1 MSEGRD
7 GGRPQGRHGDGP
19 APDGGRPG
27 GSAGGRRGGPAG
39 GGQGGLAGGLLGR
52 SRRGWI
58 GGGRFGDGPHPGRR
72 RRLQGLVL
80 LGAVL
85 LLLGLGG
92 GPASAHAALRGAD
105 PVDGSVVKTSPGSIT
120 LTFTESVG
128 LLDDSFRVFDP
139 DNRRVDTGRAG
150 HADGRTDTAR
160 VTLPRKLGTGTFTVS
175 WRVVSADS
183 HPIAG
188 AFTFS
193 VGKPSAVPPAL
204 PSTSVE
210 DPATSGLFNIGRY
223 VAYIAAALLIGTC
236 VFVAVC
242 GPPDVRPL
250 RRLLLAGWWALAG
263 STVFLLLLRAP
274 YETGAGPAQAL
285 DLSGLTRTLSTRPG
299 LALVARL
306 VLLAAVAALL
316 LRQRALPQGERPSRA
331 SLVTGG
337 ALAVALT
344 LTWAAAEHASAGIQV
359 PAAMTSSVL
368 HLLAMAAWLG
378 GLTAL
383 LTLLH
388 RASVP
393 SYVVTRFSRTAG
405 LAVVVLVV
413 TGVYQSWRGLGSAS
427 ALTDTTYGRV
437 LLAKLAAVT
446 VLLTAGAW
454 SRRTVRNATT
464 AKTAGTAST
473 AKAAARSKTAD
484 AVSTATTPGNV
495 TTAAPEATETIAQ
508 REARVP
514 QPVGGRA
521 AAADGA
527 DADRATR
534 RTDAEGD
541 ADGDADRLQ
550 ADDDTGSRPT
560 GDGSPADGPTGD
572 GPTQAALPAEEP
584 PSEGSSAGSA
594 RGSSAGSGRASVAVR
609 TPVDPRRS
617 LRRSVLVEVV
627 VAVVVLVLTT
637 VLTGTL
643 PGRAATEAA
652 AAGQDAGLPVASVI
666 DVPFSFGSPGVSSV
680 RGKAQVTL
688 DPGRVG
694 DNNLQA
700 VVYGADGGFV
710 TVPEL
715 RISFTLP
722 DQDVGPLDAKVTDKG
737 GYWGADAVNLPI
749 PGDWE
754 MKVTVRVSEVDQV
767 SVTKPVRIER

>member
-1 MSEGRD
+1 M
-7 GGRPQGRHGDGP
+7 
-19 APDGGRPG
+19 
-27 GSAGGRRGGPAG
+27 
-39 GGQGGLAGGLLGR
+39 
-52 SRRGWI
+52 
-58 GGGRFGDGPHPGRR
+58 
-72 RRLQGLVL
+72 L

-85 LLLGLGG
+85 ILLGLGS
-92 GPASAHAALRGAD
+92 GPASAHAALRSAD
-105 PVDGSVVKTSPGSIT
+105 PADGSVVKTSPGSIT

-139 DNRRVDTGRAG
+139 DNRRVKTGRAG
-150 HADGRTDTAR
+150 HADDRADTAR
-160 VTLPRKLGTGTFTVS
+160 VTLPRKLGTGTFTVA

-210 DPATSGLFNIGRY
+210 NPATSGLFNIGRY
-223 VAYIAAALLIGTC
+223 LAYLAAALLIGTGA
-236 VFVAVC
+236 FVAVC

-250 RRLLLAGWWALAG
+250 RRLLMAGWWALTG

-285 DLSGLTRTLSTRPG
+285 DLSGLTRTLGTRPG

-316 LRQRALPQGERPSRA
+316 LRQRALPQGQRPSRA

-405 LAVVVLVV
+405 LSVVVLVV
-413 TGVYQSWRGLGSAS
+413 TGVYQSWRGLGSTS

-437 LLAKLAAVT
+437 LLAKLAAIT
-446 VLLTAGAW
+446 LLLMAGAW
-454 SRRTVRNATT
+454 SRRTVRGAT
-464 AKTAGTAST
+464 
-473 AKAAARSKTAD
+473 
-484 AVSTATTPGNV
+484 TATTPGNV
-495 TTAAPEATETIAQ
+495 TAEAAEAAAKS
-508 REARVP
+508 EARVP

-521 AAADGA
+521 AAAA
-527 DADRATR
+527 D
-534 RTDAEGD
+534 TDT
-541 ADGDADRLQ
+541 
-550 ADDDTGSRPT
+550 DTGSRPT
-560 GDGSPADGPTGD
+560 ESAPTESAPTEATPPADEPTRT
-572 GPTQAALPAEEP
+572 PTRP
-584 PSEGSSAGSA
+584 
-594 RGSSAGSGRASVAVR
+594 
-609 TPVDPRRS
+609 PVDPRRT
-617 LRRSVLVEVV
+617 LRRSVLVEVT

-643 PGRAATEAA
+643 PGRAAAEAA
-652 AAGQDAGLPVASVI
+652 AAGQGTGLPVASVT

-680 RGKAQVTL
+680 QGKVQVTL

-694 DNNLQA
+694 DSNLQA
-700 VVYGADGGFV
+700 VVYGPDGGLS

-737 GYWGADAVNLPI
+737 GYWGADAVNLPM

>member
-1 MSEGRD
+1 MLVG
-7 GGRPQGRHGDGP
+7 
-19 APDGGRPG
+19 AV
-27 GSAGGRRGGPAG
+27 
-39 GGQGGLAGGLLGR
+39 
-52 SRRGWI
+52 
-58 GGGRFGDGPHPGRR
+58 
-72 RRLQGLVL
+72 LVL
-80 LGAVL
+80 LG
-85 LLLGLGG
+85 LGA
-92 GPASAHAALRGAD
+92 GPASAHAALRSAD

-139 DNRRVDTGRAG
+139 DNQRVKTGRAG
-150 HADGRTDTAR
+150 HADGRADTAR
-160 VTLPRKLGTGTFTVS
+160 VTLPRSLGTGTFTVA

-223 VAYIAAALLIGTC
+223 LAYLAAALLIGTG

-285 DLSGLTRTLSTRPG
+285 DLSGLTRTLGTRPG
-299 LALVARL
+299 LALLARL

-316 LRQRALPQGERPSRA
+316 LRQRALPRGERPSRA

-405 LAVVVLVV
+405 LSVVVLVV
-413 TGVYQSWRGLGSAS
+413 TGVYQSWRGLGSTS

-446 VLLTAGAW
+446 LLLMAGAW
-454 SRRTVRNATT
+454 SRRTVRDATAVSAT
-464 AKTAGTAST
+464 
-473 AKAAARSKTAD
+473 KTAD
-484 AVSTATTPGNV
+484 AGSTATTPGNV
-495 TTAAPEATETIAQ
+495 TTEATVTTEAVAV
-508 REARVP
+508 REATAKRDARVP

-521 AAADGA
+521 AVGADA
-527 DADRATR
+527 DADRAPHR
-534 RTDAEGD
+534 AVADDDTD
-541 ADGDADRLQ
+541 RPQ

-560 GDGSPADGPTGD
+560 DSDPKEAAPPADAPSADDSPAGSPRTAAPT
-572 GPTQAALPAEEP
+572 
-584 PSEGSSAGSA
+584 
-594 RGSSAGSGRASVAVR
+594 R

-617 LRRSVLVEVV
+617 LRRSVLVEVA

-643 PGRAATEAA
+643 PGRAAAEAASEA
-652 AAGQDAGLPVASVI
+652 AAGQGIGLPVASVV
-666 DVPFSFGSPGVSSV
+666 DVPFSFGSPGVSNV

-694 DNNLQA
+694 DNNVQA
-700 VVYGADGGFV
+700 VVYGPDGGFV
-710 TVPEL
+710 SVPEL

-737 GYWGADAVNLPI
+737 GYWAAEAVNLPI
-749 PGDWE
+749 PGNWE

-767 SVTKPVRIER
+767 SVTKPVRVER

>member
-1 MSEGRD
+1 MG
-7 GGRPQGRHGDGP
+7 
-19 APDGGRPG
+19 AV
-27 GSAGGRRGGPAG
+27 
-39 GGQGGLAGGLLGR
+39 
-52 SRRGWI
+52 
-58 GGGRFGDGPHPGRR
+58 
-72 RRLQGLVL
+72 LVL
-80 LGAVL
+80 LG
-85 LLLGLGG
+85 LGS

-139 DNRRVDTGRAG
+139 DNQRVKTGRAG
-150 HADGRTDTAR
+150 HADGRADTAR
-160 VTLPRKLGTGTFTVS
+160 VTLPRNLGTGTFTVA
-175 WRVVSADS
+175 WRVVSEDS

-193 VGKPSAVPPAL
+193 VGKPSAVPPVL

-223 VAYIAAALLIGTC
+223 VAYLAAALLVGTG

-274 YETGAGPAQAL
+274 YETGTGPAQAL
-285 DLSGLTRTLSTRPG
+285 DPSALTRTLGTRPG

-316 LRQRALPQGERPSRA
+316 LRQRSLPQGERPSRA

-383 LTLLH
+383 LILLH

-405 LAVVVLVV
+405 LSVVVLVV
-413 TGVYQSWRGLGSAS
+413 TGVYQSWRGLGSTS

-446 VLLTAGAW
+446 LLLMAGAW
-454 SRRTVRNATT
+454 SRRTVRDATAT
-464 AKTAGTAST
+464 AVTRTAT
-473 AKAAARSKTAD
+473 RTAD
-484 AVSTATTPGNV
+484 AVSAATTPGNEAAEA
-495 TTAAPEATETIAQ
+495 TAAAEATEADAVSEATVK

-521 AAADGA
+521 AVAAYV
-527 DADRATR
+527 DADRAAHR
-534 RTDAEGD
+534 AVTDAVTDTVAD
-541 ADGDADRLQ
+541 ADTDRPR
-550 ADDDTGSRPT
+550 ADDDAGSRPT
-560 GDGSPADGPTGD
+560 DSNGEKAAPPADEPSADEPSAEDSPARSAHTSDPAGASDPARTS
-572 GPTQAALPAEEP
+572 AA
-584 PSEGSSAGSA
+584 
-594 RGSSAGSGRASVAVR
+594 
-609 TPVDPRRS
+609 TCKPVDPRRS
-617 LRRSVLVEVV
+617 LRRSVLVEVA

-643 PGRAATEAA
+643 PGRAAAEAADQA
-652 AAGQDAGLPVASVI
+652 AAGQGVGLPVASVI
-666 DVPFSFGSPGVSSV
+666 DVPFAFGSPGVSSV

-700 VVYGADGGFV
+700 VVYGPDGGFV
-710 TVPEL
+710 SVPEL

-722 DQDVGPLDAKVTDKG
+722 DQDLGPLDAKVTDRG
-737 GYWGADAVNLPI
+737 GYWAAEAVNLPI